1 PKERLALGCVFESI
15 FGYTAGIRTLDTV
28 SRADFGLLAGLPFLP
43 SPSTQYRFLQSVSVK
58 SALDFQTALSAR
70 LITLGHVTPGHPV
83 NVDGH
88 NIKTYSRKAMKQ
100 SFITHEDR
108 YGKAVRTFY
117 TQDQASKKP
126 LMALAAYSGTTVSQ
140 VTRRLAGLT
149 RDILGRDFLLVA
161 DKEWYCGQLIQDL
174 HAEYG
179 VAVLTPAKASPKRQV
194 EFEAV
199 PLDQYDQTVWG
210 NVATVYTTMTDF
222 NGPLRMLLKKR
233 RTGQY
238 FALITP
244 ACPMTANT
252 A

>member
-1 PKERLALGCVFESI
+1 MASLGPPKSAGLPKERLALGCVFESI
-15 FGYTAGIRTLDTV
+15 FGYTAGIRTIDTV

-58 SALDFQTALSAR
+58 SALDFQTALGAR

-100 SFITHEDR
+100 SFITQEDR

-140 VTRRLAGLT
+140 VTHHLAALT
-149 RDILGRDFLLVA
+149 RAILGRDFL
-161 DKEWYCGQLIQDL
+161 
-174 HAEYG
+174 
-179 VAVLTPAKASPKRQV
+179 
-194 EFEAV
+194 EAA
-199 PLDQYDQTVWG
+199 Q
-210 NVATVYTTMTDF
+210 
-222 NGPLRMLLKKR
+222 
-233 RTGQY
+233 
-238 FALITP
+238 
-244 ACPMTANT
+244 
-252 A
+252 